1 MPHAVVREELL
12 RARDGP
18 FRNLRNP
25 ASITRLWPVSD
36 QSLPLLF
43 ALSLA
48 ACNSHVRRDPAEL
61 PVVVP
66 EAFTAAADPGVRP
79 ADRWWTAFEDPAL
92 DSMMERMLAQNLDL
106 RAAWERV
113 VQARALAG
121 QAGSARYPQVT
132 ASAGAGASRIY
143 VPEVGP
149 MGPTGAVESDVGE
162 RYALSVGVAYEVDL
176 WGRIGALTDAA
187 EADVAASELDR
198 QALAVSLTASL
209 ADTWF
214 ALVEQRAQHALIE
227 SQLEVNRTMHDLLKL
242 RFTNGLATAVDV
254 LQQEA
259 LLKSV
264 EASQPLVVAR
274 VELFRHRPDALL
286 ARAPA
291 SGTLADQATL
301 PALPAIPGPGVPSEL
316 LERRPDIRAAQSR
329 LAAADHRVAAAV
341 AERLPSLRLDASTG
355 LQADSFS
362 DLIDRWVW
370 SVAANLVAP
379 LVDGGRRAAEVER
392 RKAALREG
400 VQRLGSAF
408 LDALREVEDALV
420 QERQQTEHLARLD
433 AQLATSQTL
442 FDESR
447 ARYLEGVGDYLP
459 VLSALRSLQQAE
471 QTRLSAHRQ
480 QLSYRVQLHRAL
492 GGDLPA
498 EAPAAQEASN

>member
-1 MPHAVVREELL
+1 MRLWITLSAVV
-12 RARDGP
+12 A
-18 FRNLRNP
+18 
-25 ASITRLWPVSD
+25 
-36 QSLPLLF
+36 
-43 ALSLA
+43 LA
-48 ACNSHVRRDPAEL
+48 ACNTHVRRDASAV
-61 PVVVP
+61 PVKVPKKFSAPLGSGVV
-66 EAFTAAADPGVRP
+66 P
-79 ADRWWTAFEDPAL
+79 ADRWWTSFADPAL
-92 DSMMERMLAQNLDL
+92 DTMMERMLAQNLDL

-113 VQARALAG
+113 IQARAVAG
-121 QAGSARYPQVT
+121 QSGSARWPQVT
-132 ASAGAGASRIY
+132 ASAGAGASRVY
-143 VPEVGP
+143 VPEVGA
-149 MGPTGAVESDVGE
+149 MGPTGGVESDVAE
-162 RYALSVGVAYEVDL
+162 RYSLSVGVAYEVDL

-187 EADVAASELDR
+187 EADVAASVLDR

-214 ALVEQRAQHALIE
+214 ALVEQRAQQALIE

-242 RFTNGLATAVDV
+242 RFINGLATAVDV

-264 EASQPLVVAR
+264 EAQQPLVEAR
-274 VELFRHRPDALL
+274 VRLFRHRLDVLL

-291 SGTLADQATL
+291 SASTAEIAKL
-301 PALPAIPGPGVPSEL
+301 PALPGLPAPGVPSEL

-341 AERLPSLRLDASTG
+341 AERFPSLRLDASTG
-355 LQADSFS
+355 FQADSFS

-370 SVAANLVAP
+370 SIAANLVAP

-400 VQRLGSAF
+400 VQRLGSAV
-408 LDALREVEDALV
+408 LGALREVEDALV
-420 QERQQTEHLARLD
+420 QENRQTEHLARLD

-442 FDESR
+442 FDETR
-447 ARYLEGVGDYLP
+447 ARYLDGVGDYLP
-459 VLSALRSLQQAE
+459 VLNALRSLQQAE

-492 GGDLPA
+492 GGELPLEAAPA
-498 EAPAAQEASN
+498 EEATR